1 MDIPTLLRVQAEIK
15 EVQRVMCENE
25 NSHDLYELIKE
36 VCQACDWEVEKLIN
50 EEKSNSF
57 IERLKLSEQLLT
69 KQLDEHNHRLINLEN
84 KFGMIKLE
92 VKGQ

>member
-50 EEKSNSF
+50 EENSKN
-57 IERLKLSEQLLT
+57 IVEKLALSETEARQHIYKLLNEHNDRLT
-69 KQLDEHNHRLINLEN
+69 KLES
-84 KFGMIKLE
+84 MVIL
-92 VKGQ
+92 